1 MKSEFFISRL
11 KKQNNLSS
19 SISTMSIVQMSN
31 VSASYDSKD
40 LVLKDVTL
48 NIHRGTNYAIVGTS
62 GSGKSTLLKLMNGM
76 MTPSDGVILY
86 NYQKPSTKNKE
97 FKKYIS
103 KIGYIPQTL
112 GLVKNTS
119 VMDNIMIGALPRISG
134 VKSFFKIFP
143 ENEIKNA
150 YEVLKLVGL
159 DGKSKRKVYML
170 SGGEKRRVAIARA
183 LMQKPDILLADE
195 IVSEL
200 DNITAREIMDVI
212 RDAQKK
218 LNLTAVMIHHDMN
231 LALEYANRV
240 AVIKEGE
247 KILEIGV
254 EGEQIVDFQTGN
266 LSQEEILEMYNESQE

>member
-1 MKSEFFISRL
+1 MKSEFFISTL
-11 KKQNNLSS
+11 KKQISSSS
-19 SISTMSIVQMSN
+19 SISTRSIVQMSG

-48 NIHRGTNYAIVGTS
+48 NIHRGINYAIVGAS

-76 MTPSDGVILY
+76 MTPSDGVVLY
-86 NYQKPSTKNKE
+86 NYQKPSLKNKE
-97 FKKYIS
+97 FKKSIS

-112 GLVKNTS
+112 GLVKNMS

-134 VKSFFKIFP
+134 VKSFFKMFP
-143 ENEIKNA
+143 EDEIKNA
-150 YEVLKLVGL
+150 NDILKLVGL
-159 DGKSKRKVYML
+159 NGKSKRKVYML

-200 DNITAREIMDVI
+200 DSVTAREVMDVI
-212 RDAQKK
+212 HDAQKK

-240 AVIKEGE
+240 AVIKAGE

-266 LSQEEILEMYNESQE
+266 FSQEEILGMYDES

>member
-1 MKSEFFISRL
+1 MESEFFISTL
-11 KKQNNLSS
+11 KKQISSSS
-19 SISTMSIVQMSN
+19 SISTRSIVQMSG
-31 VSASYDSKD
+31 VSASYDYKD

-48 NIHRGTNYAIVGTS
+48 NIHRGINYAIVGAS

-76 MTPSDGVILY
+76 MTPSNGVVLY
-86 NYQKPSTKNKE
+86 NYQKPSLKNKE
-97 FKKYIS
+97 FKKSIS

-112 GLVKNTS
+112 GLVKNMS

-134 VKSFFKIFP
+134 VKSFFKMFP
-143 ENEIKNA
+143 EDEIKNA
-150 YEVLKLVGL
+150 NDILKLVGL
-159 DGKSKRKVYML
+159 NGKSKRKVYML

-200 DNITAREIMDVI
+200 DNVTAREVMDVI
-212 RDAQKK
+212 HDAQKK

-266 LSQEEILEMYNESQE
+266 LSQEDILEMYDES

>member
-1 MKSEFFISRL
+1 MKSEFFISTL
-11 KKQNNLSS
+11 KKQISSSS
-19 SISTMSIVQMSN
+19 SISTRSIVQMSG

-48 NIHRGTNYAIVGTS
+48 NIHRGINYAIVGAS

-76 MTPSDGVILY
+76 MTPSDGVVLY
-86 NYQKPSTKNKE
+86 NYQKPSLKNKE
-97 FKKYIS
+97 FKKSIS

-112 GLVKNTS
+112 GLVKNMS

-134 VKSFFKIFP
+134 VKSFFKMFP
-143 ENEIKNA
+143 EDEIKNA
-150 YEVLKLVGL
+150 NDILKLVGL
-159 DGKSKRKVYML
+159 NGKSKRKVYML

-200 DNITAREIMDVI
+200 DNVTAREVMDVI
-212 RDAQKK
+212 HDAQKK

-240 AVIKEGE
+240 AVIKAGE

-266 LSQEEILEMYNESQE
+266 LSQEEVLEMYDES

>member
-1 MKSEFFISRL
+1 MKSEFFISTL
-11 KKQNNLSS
+11 KKQISSSS
-19 SISTMSIVQMSN
+19 SISTRSIVQMSG

-48 NIHRGTNYAIVGTS
+48 NIHRGINYAIVGAS

-76 MTPSDGVILY
+76 MTPSDGVVLY
-86 NYQKPSTKNKE
+86 NYQKPSLKNKE
-97 FKKYIS
+97 FKKSIS

-112 GLVKNTS
+112 GLVKNMS
-119 VMDNIMIGALPRISG
+119 VMDNIMIGSLPRISG
-134 VKSFFKIFP
+134 VKSFFKMFP
-143 ENEIKNA
+143 EDEIKNA
-150 YEVLKLVGL
+150 NDILKLVGL
-159 DGKSKRKVYML
+159 NGKSKRKVYML

-200 DNITAREIMDVI
+200 DNVTAREVMDVI
-212 RDAQKK
+212 HDAQKK

-240 AVIKEGE
+240 AVIKAGE

-266 LSQEEILEMYNESQE
+266 LSQEEILEMYDESKE

>member
-1 MKSEFFISRL
+1 MESEFFISTL
-11 KKQNNLSS
+11 KKQNSSS
-19 SISTMSIVQMSN
+19 SISTMSIVQMSG

-40 LVLKDVTL
+40 RVIKDVTL
-48 NIHRGTNYAIVGTS
+48 NIHRGTNYAIVGAS

-76 MTPSDGVILY
+76 MTTSNVVVLY
-86 NYQKPSTKNKE
+86 NYQKPSLKNKE
-97 FKKYIS
+97 FKKSIS

-112 GLVKNTS
+112 GLVKNMS

-134 VKSFFKIFP
+134 VKSFFKMFP
-143 ENEIKNA
+143 EDEIKNA
-150 YEVLKLVGL
+150 YDVLKLVGL

-183 LMQKPDILLADE
+183 LMQRPDILLADE

-200 DNITAREIMDVI
+200 DSVTAREVMDVI
-212 RDAQKK
+212 HDAQKK

-266 LSQEEILEMYNESQE
+266 LSQEEILEMYDES